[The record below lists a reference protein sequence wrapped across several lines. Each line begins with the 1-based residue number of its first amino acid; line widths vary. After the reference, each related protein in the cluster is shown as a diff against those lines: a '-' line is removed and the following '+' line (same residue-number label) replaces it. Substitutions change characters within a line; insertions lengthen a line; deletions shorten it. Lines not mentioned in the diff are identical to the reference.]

1 MKLRFEIDLL
11 ITLITTI
18 VFQVFLASYG
28 VALGNVTEFATMNN
42 IIGNHPTVYAH
53 TDDIYTEFLAK
64 LDSCGNLL
72 AIVMY
77 VSFTQ
82 LVLPLNE
89 VQMFYFTY
97 KTKRKATEVGVDKL
111 NEIILFA
118 VVLWWFVLRT

>member
-1 MKLRFEIDLL
+1 
-11 ITLITTI
+11 
-18 VFQVFLASYG
+18 
-28 VALGNVTEFATMNN
+28 
-42 IIGNHPTVYAH
+42 
-53 TDDIYTEFLAK
+53 
-64 LDSCGNLL
+64 
-72 AIVMY
+72 MY

-97 KTKRKATEVGVDKL
+97 KTKRKASEVGVDKL